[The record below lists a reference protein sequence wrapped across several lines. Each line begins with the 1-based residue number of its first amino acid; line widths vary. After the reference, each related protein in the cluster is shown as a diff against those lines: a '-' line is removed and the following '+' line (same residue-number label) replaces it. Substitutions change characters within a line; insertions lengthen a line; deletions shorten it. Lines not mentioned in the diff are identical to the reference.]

1 VRHEN
6 GKNSRL
12 RRVPLAYDGLV
23 TDSYSAPGVRRR
35 GDSTVSGR
43 TMTQPREHVAHAR
56 SDQNGNGV
64 PGTLRDR
71 GSQAFRPTST
81 SVDAGFF
88 SWDITTGEVTGDP
101 AAYRMHGLSPDSDA
115 TLDTFLSMVPES
127 DLPQLLEAM
136 EQMTAANGTYQIEY
150 RIKSANGALR
160 TMEARGRILPG
171 EDGQPGQMM
180 GMVVDT
186 TTVRAKRE
194 AEQRRLREVADRA
207 RRMHS
212 FTAALASAITVS
224 AIVEAAQAGIS
235 AFGAD
240 SLILVAERDGQLKV
254 EASCGL
260 SDDIVDALS
269 GLRSYRPAPISVA
282 IQFAAP
288 VYISSPEI
296 FAEDFPH
303 LVGRLGD
310 SPTQA
315 WVALPVRD
323 SRGQVGACL
332 FGFPEAHEF
341 PAEEKAQLFAA
352 SALLALSLERARMH
366 EFQGAMAA
374 ELQRGVLP
382 RGKLTATGLTIATRY
397 SPATSGVEIGGDFY
411 DVVQL
416 VDGRVALVIGDV
428 EGHNLIAASL
438 MGRLRTTVHAYAREG
453 HGPAEVMARAN
464 QWLVELN
471 ANDPNLAL
479 FATCCFVVVNPATR
493 ELAICRAGHPPA
505 LLVPPGARP
514 KVLDCDAGL
523 PLGVDEDTEYTTSQT
538 TVEPGSILVLTTD
551 GLMVADS
558 GDMNSLNSL
567 IAVLPFGSAEDLEVL
582 ADDLLSL
589 PRRQTRH
596 GDDVALLL
604 ARVEPSTGN
613 GAVQAH

>member
-1 VRHEN
+1 
-6 GKNSRL
+6 
-12 RRVPLAYDGLV
+12 
-23 TDSYSAPGVRRR
+23 
-35 GDSTVSGR
+35 
-43 TMTQPREHVAHAR
+43 MTQPGEVVARVAPAREAVQA
-56 SDQNGNGV
+56 GNGS
-64 PGTLRDR
+64 PGNLRDR
-71 GSQAFRPTST
+71 GPSAFRPTST
-81 SVDAGFF
+81 SVEAGFF
-88 SWDITTGEVTGDP
+88 TWDFASGQVTGDP
-101 AAYRMHGLSPDSDA
+101 VIYHMHGLPENQSATIDA
-115 TLDTFLSMVPES
+115 FLSRVPES
-127 DLPQLLEAM
+127 DVPQLLEAID
-136 EQMTAANGTYQIEY
+136 QMTASNGTYQIEY
-150 RIKSANGALR
+150 RVRSADGSVR
-160 TMEARGRILPG
+160 TMEARGRIMPG
-171 EDGQPGQMM
+171 PDGRPAQMM

-186 TTVRAKRE
+186 TTMRATRD
-194 AEQRRLREVADRA
+194 AEQRRLREMADRA
-207 RRMHS
+207 RRMHT
-212 FTAALASAITVS
+212 FTAALASALTVN
-224 AIVEAAQAGIS
+224 AIIDAAQSGIS

-240 SLILVAERDGQLKV
+240 SLILVAERDGQLKI

-260 SDDIVDALS
+260 EQDVVDALS
-269 GLRSYRPAPISVA
+269 GLTSDRPAPISVA

-288 VYISSPEI
+288 VYISSPSI
-296 FAEDFPH
+296 LAEDFPH
-303 LVGRLGD
+303 LAGRLGS
-310 SPTQA
+310 SPAQA

-332 FGFPEAHEF
+332 FGFPESHDF

-366 EFQGAMAA
+366 EFQGALAA

-382 RGKLTATGLTIATRY
+382 RGRLTATGLTIATRY
-397 SPATSGVEIGGDFY
+397 QAATSGVEIGGDFY

-416 VDGRVALVIGDV
+416 IDGRVALVIGDV

-464 QWLVELN
+464 QWLVDLN
-471 ANDPNLAL
+471 RDPDLAL

-505 LLVPPGARP
+505 LVVPPGGRP

-523 PLGVDEDTEYTTSQT
+523 PLGVDADTEYATTQIR
-538 TVEPGSILVLTTD
+538 VEPGSILVLTTD

-558 GDMNSLNSL
+558 ANENSLNSL
-567 IAVLPFGSAEDLEVL
+567 IAVLPLSSTEDLEVL

-604 ARVEPSTGN
+604 ARVEPGSVN
-613 GAVQAH
+613 GTAQAG

>member
-1 VRHEN
+1 MAQPGDVVA
-6 GKNSRL
+6 
-12 RRVPLAYDGLV
+12 RVPPAREPLQVGNGSPGTSRDRGP
-23 TDSYSAPGVRRR
+23 SAFRPS
-35 GDSTVSGR
+35 STSVEAGFFTWDIVSGR
-43 TMTQPREHVAHAR
+43 
-56 SDQNGNGV
+56 
-64 PGTLRDR
+64 
-71 GSQAFRPTST
+71 
-81 SVDAGFF
+81 
-88 SWDITTGEVTGDP
+88 ITGDP
-101 AAYRMHGLSPDSDA
+101 VIFTMHGLPEDQPA
-115 TLDTFLSMVPES
+115 TIDTFRSRVPES

-136 EQMTAANGTYQIEY
+136 DRMTASNGTYQIEY
-150 RIKSANGALR
+150 RVRSGDGSLR
-160 TMEARGRILPG
+160 TMEARGRIMPG
-171 EDGQPGQMM
+171 PDGQPAQMM
-180 GMVVDT
+180 GVVVDT
-186 TTVRAKRE
+186 TTMRATRD
-194 AEQRRLREVADRA
+194 AEQRRLQEMADRA
-207 RRMHS
+207 RRMHA
-212 FTAALASAITVS
+212 FTAALASALTVN
-224 AIVEAAQAGIS
+224 AIIDAAQAGIS
-235 AFGAD
+235 AYGAD

-260 SDDIVDALS
+260 EQDTVEALS
-269 GLRSYRPAPISVA
+269 GLTSDRPAPISVA

-296 FAEDFPH
+296 LAEDFPH
-303 LVGRLGD
+303 LAGRLRG
-310 SPTQA
+310 SATQA

-332 FGFPEAHEF
+332 FGFPEPHDF

-366 EFQGAMAA
+366 EFQGALAA

-382 RGKLTATGLTIATRY
+382 RGRLTASGLTIATRY
-397 SPATSGVEIGGDFY
+397 RAATSGVEIGGDFY

-464 QWLVELN
+464 QWLVDLN
-471 ANDPNLAL
+471 RDPDLAL

-505 LLVPPGARP
+505 LVVPPGGRP

-523 PLGVDEDTEYTTSQT
+523 PLGVDADTQYATTQT
-538 TVEPGSILVLTTD
+538 QVEPGSILVLTTD
-551 GLMVADS
+551 GLMVADTA
-558 GDMNSLNSL
+558 DETSLNSL
-567 IAVLPFGSAEDLEVL
+567 IAVLPLNSAEDLEVL

-604 ARVEPSTGN
+604 ARVEPSS
-613 GAVQAH
+613 

>member
-1 VRHEN
+1 
-6 GKNSRL
+6 
-12 RRVPLAYDGLV
+12 
-23 TDSYSAPGVRRR
+23 
-35 GDSTVSGR
+35 
-43 TMTQPREHVAHAR
+43 MTQPGEVVARVPPAREPLQA
-56 SDQNGNGV
+56 GNGS
-64 PGTLRDR
+64 PGTSRDR
-71 GSQAFRPTST
+71 GPSAFRPSST
-81 SVDAGFF
+81 SVEAGFF
-88 SWDITTGEVTGDP
+88 TWDIVSRRITGDP
-101 AAYRMHGLSPDSDA
+101 VIFTMHGLPEDQPA
-115 TLDTFLSMVPES
+115 TIDTFRSRVPES

-136 EQMTAANGTYQIEY
+136 DQMTASNGTYQIEY
-150 RIKSANGALR
+150 RVRSADGSLR
-160 TMEARGRILPG
+160 TMEARGRIMPG
-171 EDGQPGQMM
+171 PDGQPAQMM
-180 GMVVDT
+180 GVVVDT
-186 TTVRAKRE
+186 TTMRATRD
-194 AEQRRLREVADRA
+194 AEQRRLREMADRA
-207 RRMHS
+207 RRMHA
-212 FTAALASAITVS
+212 FTAALASALTVN
-224 AIVEAAQAGIS
+224 AIIDAAQAGIT
-235 AFGAD
+235 AYGAD

-260 SDDIVDALS
+260 EQDTVEALS
-269 GLRSYRPAPISVA
+269 GLTSDRPAPISVA

-296 FAEDFPH
+296 LAEDFPH
-303 LVGRLGD
+303 LAGRLRG
-310 SPTQA
+310 SATQA

-332 FGFPEAHEF
+332 FGFPEAHDF

-366 EFQGAMAA
+366 EFQGALAA

-382 RGKLTATGLTIATRY
+382 RGRLTASGLTIATRY
-397 SPATSGVEIGGDFY
+397 RAATSGVEIGGDFY

-464 QWLVELN
+464 QWLVDLN
-471 ANDPNLAL
+471 RDPDLAL

-505 LLVPPGARP
+505 LVVPPGGRP

-523 PLGVDEDTEYTTSQT
+523 PLGVDADTKYATTQT
-538 TVEPGSILVLTTD
+538 QVEPGSILVLTTD
-551 GLMVADS
+551 GLMVADTA
-558 GDMNSLNSL
+558 DETSLNSL
-567 IAVLPFGSAEDLEVL
+567 IAVLPLNSAEDLEVL

-604 ARVEPSTGN
+604 ARVEPSS
-613 GAVQAH
+613 

>member
-1 VRHEN
+1 
-6 GKNSRL
+6 
-12 RRVPLAYDGLV
+12 
-23 TDSYSAPGVRRR
+23 
-35 GDSTVSGR
+35 
-43 TMTQPREHVAHAR
+43 MTQPRELVARVPASREPVPHG
-56 SDQNGNGV
+56 S

-71 GSQAFRPTST
+71 GAPPFRPKST

-88 SWDITTGEVTGDP
+88 TWDIATGEVMCDP
-101 AAYRMHGLSPDSDA
+101 VTFQMHGLPPDAAA
-115 TLDTFLSMVPES
+115 TIDTFLSRVPES

-136 EQMTAANGTYQIEY
+136 ESMTAATGTYQIEY
-150 RIKSANGALR
+150 RITSADGSLR

-171 EDGQPGQMM
+171 DDGRPAQMM
-180 GMVVDT
+180 GLVVDT
-186 TTVRAKRE
+186 TTMRAKRD
-194 AEQRRLREVADRA
+194 AEQRRLRAVADRA
-207 RRMHS
+207 RRMHA
-212 FTAALASAITVS
+212 FTAALASAITVN
-224 AIVEAAQAGIS
+224 AIIEAAQAGIS

-240 SLILVAERDGQLKV
+240 SLILVAERDGRLKV

-260 SDDIVDALS
+260 PDDIVDALS
-269 GLRSYRPAPISVA
+269 GLTSHRPAPISVA

-288 VYISSPEI
+288 VYINSPEI
-296 FAEDFPH
+296 FAEDFPD
-303 LVGRLGD
+303 LVGKLGD
-310 SPTQA
+310 SATQA

-366 EFQGAMAA
+366 EFQGALAA

-453 HGPAEVMARAN
+453 HGPADVMARAN
-464 QWLVELN
+464 QWLVDLN

-505 LLVPPGARP
+505 LLVPPGAKPR
-514 KVLDCDAGL
+514 VLDCDAGL
-523 PLGVDEDTEYTTSQT
+523 PLGVDENTAYATTQT

-558 GDMNSLNSL
+558 ADEHSLNSL

-613 GAVQAH
+613 GSVARP

>member
-1 VRHEN
+1 MC
-6 GKNSRL
+6 
-12 RRVPLAYDGLV
+12 DQV
-23 TDSYSAPGVRRR
+23 TYQ
-35 GDSTVSGR
+35 
-43 TMTQPREHVAHAR
+43 MH
-56 SDQNGNGV
+56 GV
-64 PGTLRDR
+64 P
-71 GSQAFRPTST
+71 Q
-81 SVDAGFF
+81 
-88 SWDITTGEVTGDP
+88 
-101 AAYRMHGLSPDSDA
+101 DSSA
-115 TLDTFLSMVPES
+115 TINTFLSRVPES
-127 DLPQLLEAM
+127 DLPQLRDAM
-136 EQMTAANGTYQIEY
+136 EQMTAQSGTYQIEY
-150 RIKSANGALR
+150 RICSPDGSMR
-160 TMEARGRILPG
+160 TMEARGRIMPG
-171 EDGQPGQMM
+171 DDGRPAQMM

-186 TTVRAKRE
+186 TTMRAKRD
-194 AEQRRLREVADRA
+194 AEQRRLRDVADRA

-224 AIVEAAQAGIS
+224 AIIDAARAGIS

-240 SLILVAERDGQLKV
+240 SLILVAERDGQLRI

-269 GLRSYRPAPISVA
+269 GLHSYRPAPISVA

-303 LVGRLGD
+303 LVARLGD
-310 SPTQA
+310 SSTQA

-416 VDGRVALVIGDV
+416 RGGRVALVIGDV

-464 QWLVELN
+464 QWLVDLN
-471 ANDPNLAL
+471 ANDSDLAL
-479 FATCCFVVVNPATR
+479 FATCCFVVLNPATR

-505 LLVPPGARP
+505 LLVPPGSRP
-514 KVLDCDAGL
+514 RVLDCDAGL
-523 PLGVDEDTEYTTSQT
+523 PLGVDAETAYATTQT
-538 TVEPGSILVLTTD
+538 IVEPGSILVLTTD

-558 GDMNSLNSL
+558 ADENSLNSL

-604 ARVEPSTGN
+604 ARVEPSMGN
-613 GAVQAH
+613 GEVPAAADSRR

>member
-1 VRHEN
+1 M
-6 GKNSRL
+6 
-12 RRVPLAYDGLV
+12 
-23 TDSYSAPGVRRR
+23 RRR
-35 GDSTVSGR
+35 GDTTANGR
-43 TMTQPREHVAHAR
+43 TMTQPRDVVAHVPAAR
-56 SDQNGNGV
+56 EPVAQGNGS
-64 PGTLRDR
+64 PGTFKER
-71 GSQAFRPTST
+71 GSSAFRPNST

-88 SWDITTGEVTGDP
+88 TWDITTGEVMCDP
-101 AAYRMHGLSPDSDA
+101 ATFEMHGLPPDAPA
-115 TLDTFLSMVPES
+115 TLDAFLAKVPES

-136 EQMTAANGTYQIEY
+136 EAMTAASGTYQIEY
-150 RIKSANGALR
+150 RVMSADGSLR
-160 TMEARGRILPG
+160 TMEARGRILPDD
-171 EDGQPGQMM
+171 DGRPAQMM
-180 GMVVDT
+180 GLVVDT
-186 TTVRAKRE
+186 TTIRAKQD
-194 AEQRRLREVADRA
+194 AEQRRLRDVADRA
-207 RRMHS
+207 RQMHA
-212 FTAALASAITVS
+212 FTAALASALTVN
-224 AIVEAAQAGIS
+224 AIVAAAQAGIS

-254 EASCGL
+254 EAAYGL

-269 GLRSYRPAPISVA
+269 GLRSFRPAPISVA

-303 LVGRLGD
+303 LVSRLGT
-310 SPTQA
+310 STTQA

-366 EFQGAMAA
+366 EFQGALAA

-382 RGKLTATGLTIATRY
+382 RGQLSAMGLTIATRY

-464 QWLVELN
+464 QWLVDLN

-505 LLVPPGARP
+505 LVVPPGARP

-523 PLGVDEDTEYTTSQT
+523 PLGVDADTEYATSQT

-558 GDMNSLNSL
+558 SDEHSLSSL
-567 IAVLPFGSAEDLEVL
+567 IAVLPFGSADDLEVL

-604 ARVEPSTGN
+604 ARVEPGTGN
-613 GAVQAH
+613 GAAPAGPGRDQR

>member
-1 VRHEN
+1 MVN
-6 GKNSRL
+6 
-12 RRVPLAYDGLV
+12 
-23 TDSYSAPGVRRR
+23 
-35 GDSTVSGR
+35 GR
-43 TMTQPREHVAHAR
+43 TMTQPREVIAHVPAPRAPAVA
-56 SDQNGNGV
+56 GNGS

-71 GSQAFRPTST
+71 GSPAFRPSST

-88 SWDITTGEVTGDP
+88 TWDITTGEVMCDP
-101 AAYRMHGLSPDSDA
+101 VTFEMHGLPPDTTTTIDA
-115 TLDTFLSMVPES
+115 FLARVPEP

-136 EQMTAANGTYQIEY
+136 EAMTAASGTYQIEY
-150 RIKSANGALR
+150 RVTSADGSLR

-171 EDGQPGQMM
+171 DDGSPAQMM

-186 TTVRAKRE
+186 TTIRAKQE
-194 AEQRRLREVADRA
+194 AEQRRLRDVADRA
-207 RRMHS
+207 RRMHA
-212 FTAALASAITVS
+212 FTAALASALTVN

-240 SLILVAERDGQLKV
+240 SLIMVAERDGQLVV
-254 EASCGL
+254 EATHGL
-260 SDDIVDALS
+260 PEDIVDALS
-269 GLRSYRPAPISVA
+269 GLRSFRPAPISVA

-303 LVGRLGD
+303 LVSRLGD
-310 SPTQA
+310 GATQA

-332 FGFPEAHEF
+332 FGFPEPHEF

-366 EFQGAMAA
+366 EFQGALAA

-382 RGKLTATGLTIATRY
+382 RGKLSAMGLTIATRY

-464 QWLVELN
+464 QWLVDLN

-505 LLVPPGARP
+505 LVVPPGARP

-523 PLGVDEDTEYTTSQT
+523 PLGVDEDTEYTTTQT
-538 TVEPGSILVLTTD
+538 IVEPGSILVLTTD

-558 GDMNSLNSL
+558 GDEHTLSSL
-567 IAVLPFGSAEDLEVL
+567 IAVLPFGSADDLEVL

-613 GAVQAH
+613 GAAPSGR

>member
-1 VRHEN
+1 M
-6 GKNSRL
+6 SR
-12 RRVPLAYDGLV
+12 
-23 TDSYSAPGVRRR
+23 
-35 GDSTVSGR
+35 
-43 TMTQPREHVAHAR
+43 PREIPAVA
-56 SDQNGNGV
+56 GNGS

-71 GSQAFRPTST
+71 GSPAFRPSST

-88 SWDITTGEVTGDP
+88 TWDITTGEVMCDP
-101 AAYRMHGLSPDSDA
+101 VTFEMHGLPPDAIATIDA
-115 TLDTFLSMVPES
+115 FLARVPEP

-136 EQMTAANGTYQIEY
+136 EAMTAASGTYQIEY
-150 RIKSANGALR
+150 RVTSADGSLR

-171 EDGQPGQMM
+171 DDGSPAQMM

-186 TTVRAKRE
+186 TTIRAKQE
-194 AEQRRLREVADRA
+194 AEQRRLRDVADRA
-207 RRMHS
+207 RRMHA
-212 FTAALASAITVS
+212 FTAALASALTVN

-240 SLILVAERDGQLKV
+240 SLIMVAERDGQLGV
-254 EASCGL
+254 EATHGL
-260 SDDIVDALS
+260 PEDIVDALS
-269 GLRSYRPAPISVA
+269 GLRSFRPAPISVA

-303 LVGRLGD
+303 LVSRLRD
-310 SPTQA
+310 SATQA

-332 FGFPEAHEF
+332 FGFPEPHEF

-366 EFQGAMAA
+366 EFQGALAA

-382 RGKLTATGLTIATRY
+382 RGQLSAMGLTIATRY

-464 QWLVELN
+464 QWLVDLN

-505 LLVPPGARP
+505 LVVPPGARP

-523 PLGVDEDTEYTTSQT
+523 PLGVDEDTEYTTTQT
-538 TVEPGSILVLTTD
+538 IVEPGSILVLTTD

-558 GDMNSLNSL
+558 GDEHSLSSL
-567 IAVLPFGSAEDLEVL
+567 IAVLPFGSADDLEVL

-613 GAVQAH
+613 GAAPSGR

>member
-1 VRHEN
+1 
-6 GKNSRL
+6 
-12 RRVPLAYDGLV
+12 
-23 TDSYSAPGVRRR
+23 
-35 GDSTVSGR
+35 
-43 TMTQPREHVAHAR
+43 MTQSREVIAHVPASRQPAPA
-56 SDQNGNGV
+56 GNGS
-64 PGTLRDR
+64 PATLRDR
-71 GSQAFRPTST
+71 GSPAFRPNSA

-88 SWDITTGEVTGDP
+88 TWDITSGEVMCDP
-101 AAYRMHGLSPDSDA
+101 VTYQMHGLPQASSA
-115 TLDTFLSMVPES
+115 TIDTFLSRVPES

-136 EQMTAANGTYQIEY
+136 ERMTAQNGTYQLEY
-150 RIKSANGALR
+150 RILSPDGSLR
-160 TMEARGRILPG
+160 TMEARGRIMPG
-171 EDGQPGQMM
+171 DDGRPGQMM

-186 TTVRAKRE
+186 TTMRAKRD

-212 FTAALASAITVS
+212 FTAALASAITVN
-224 AIVEAAQAGIS
+224 AIVDAARAGIS

-240 SLILVAERDGQLKV
+240 SLILVAERDGLLRI

-260 SDDIVDALS
+260 SEDAVDALS
-269 GLRSYRPAPISVA
+269 GLTSYRPAPISVA

-303 LVGRLGD
+303 LEARLGD
-310 SPTQA
+310 STTQA

-382 RGKLTATGLTIATRY
+382 RGKLTATGLTIAARY

-411 DVVQL
+411 DVVEL
-416 VDGRVALVIGDV
+416 LDGRVALVIGDV

-464 QWLVELN
+464 QWLVDLN
-471 ANDPNLAL
+471 ANDQNLAL
-479 FATCCFVVVNPATR
+479 FATCCFVVLNPATR

-505 LLVPPGARP
+505 LVVPPGARP

-523 PLGVDEDTEYTTSQT
+523 PLGVDADTEYATTQIV
-538 TVEPGSILVLTTD
+538 VEAGSILVLSTD

-558 GDMNSLNSL
+558 ADENSLNSL

-613 GAVQAH
+613 GAVPA

>member
-1 VRHEN
+1 
-6 GKNSRL
+6 
-12 RRVPLAYDGLV
+12 
-23 TDSYSAPGVRRR
+23 
-35 GDSTVSGR
+35 
-43 TMTQPREHVAHAR
+43 MTQPREVVARVPASR
-56 SDQNGNGV
+56 VPVQESNGAAS
-64 PGTLRDR
+64 PLRDR
-71 GSQAFRPTST
+71 GTPAFRPNST

-88 SWDITTGEVTGDP
+88 TWDIASGEVMCDP
-101 AAYRMHGLSPDSDA
+101 VTYQMHGLPQDSPA
-115 TLDTFLSMVPES
+115 TMDMFLARVPES
-127 DLPQLLEAM
+127 DLPQLREAVK
-136 EQMTAANGTYQIEY
+136 EMTAASGTYQIEY
-150 RIKSANGALR
+150 RVRSADGSLR

-171 EDGQPGQMM
+171 DDGSPGQMM

-186 TTVRAKRE
+186 TTMRAKRD
-194 AEQRRLREVADRA
+194 AEQLRLREVADRA

-212 FTAALASAITVS
+212 FTAALASAITVNS
-224 AIVEAAQAGIS
+224 IVEAAQVGIS

-240 SLILVAERDGQLKV
+240 SLILVAERDGELRV

-260 SDDIVDALS
+260 SDDAVDALC
-269 GLRSYRPAPISVA
+269 GLTSYRPAPMSVA

-288 VYISSPEI
+288 VYISSPQV

-303 LVGRLGD
+303 LVSRLGD
-310 SPTQA
+310 STTQA

-332 FGFPEAHEF
+332 FGFSEAHEF

-366 EFQGAMAA
+366 EFQGALAA

-382 RGKLTATGLTIATRY
+382 RGKLSATGLSIATRY

-416 VDGRVALVIGDV
+416 VDGQVALVIGDV

-464 QWLVELN
+464 QWLVDLN

-514 KVLDCDAGL
+514 RVLDCDAGL
-523 PLGVDEDTEYTTSQT
+523 PLGVDADTEYKTTQT

-558 GDMNSLNSL
+558 GDANSLSSL
-567 IAVLPFGSAEDLEVL
+567 IAVLPFGSADDLEVL

-613 GAVQAH
+613 GAVPAKR

>member
-1 VRHEN
+1 
-6 GKNSRL
+6 
-12 RRVPLAYDGLV
+12 
-23 TDSYSAPGVRRR
+23 
-35 GDSTVSGR
+35 
-43 TMTQPREHVAHAR
+43 MTQPREVVAHVPAAR
-56 SDQNGNGV
+56 V
-64 PGTLRDR
+64 PGSGSPATLRER
-71 GSQAFRPTST
+71 GTPAFRPSST

-88 SWDITTGEVTGDP
+88 TWDITTGEVTCD
-101 AAYRMHGLSPDSDA
+101 AVTLAMHGLPPGAPPTIDS
-115 TLDTFLSMVPES
+115 FLARVPEP

-136 EQMTAANGTYQIEY
+136 EAMTAESGTYQIEY
-150 RIKSANGALR
+150 RVTSPDGSLR

-171 EDGQPGQMM
+171 DDGKPGQMM
-180 GMVVDT
+180 GLVVDT
-186 TTVRAKRE
+186 TTIRAKRD

-207 RRMHS
+207 RRMHA
-212 FTAALASAITVS
+212 FTAALASALTVK
-224 AIVEAAQAGIS
+224 AIVEAAEAGIS

-240 SLILVAERDGQLKV
+240 SLIMVAERDGQLKV
-254 EASCGL
+254 EAACGL
-260 SDDIVDALS
+260 SEDIVDALS

-303 LVGRLGD
+303 LISRLGD
-310 SPTQA
+310 CATQA

-323 SRGQVGACL
+323 SSGNVGACL

-366 EFQGAMAA
+366 EFQGALAA

-382 RGKLTATGLTIATRY
+382 RGKLSAMGLTIATRY

-464 QWLVELN
+464 QWLVDLN

-505 LLVPPGARP
+505 LVVPPGARP
-514 KVLDCDAGL
+514 RVLDCDAGL
-523 PLGVDEDTEYTTSQT
+523 PLGVDADTEYATTQVI
-538 TVEPGSILVLTTD
+538 VEPGSILVLTTD

-558 GDMNSLNSL
+558 ADEHSLSSL
-567 IAVLPFGSAEDLEVL
+567 IAVLPFGSADDLEVL
-582 ADDLLSL
+582 ADDLVSL

-596 GDDVALLL
+596 GDDVAVLL

-613 GAVQAH
+613 GAAPAGSPKTGP

>member
-1 VRHEN
+1 
-6 GKNSRL
+6 
-12 RRVPLAYDGLV
+12 
-23 TDSYSAPGVRRR
+23 
-35 GDSTVSGR
+35 
-43 TMTQPREHVAHAR
+43 MTQSREVIAHVPASGQPAPE
-56 SDQNGNGV
+56 GNGS

-71 GSQAFRPTST
+71 GSPAFRPNSA

-88 SWDITTGEVTGDP
+88 TWDITSGEVTCDP
-101 AAYRMHGLSPDSDA
+101 VTYQMHGLPQDSSA
-115 TLDTFLSMVPES
+115 TIDTFLSRVPES

-136 EQMTAANGTYQIEY
+136 ERMTAQSGTYQLEY
-150 RIKSANGALR
+150 RVLSSDGSLR
-160 TMEARGRILPG
+160 TMEARGRIMPG
-171 EDGQPGQMM
+171 DDGRPGQMM
-180 GMVVDT
+180 GLVVDT
-186 TTVRAKRE
+186 TTMRAKRD

-212 FTAALASAITVS
+212 FTAALASAITVN
-224 AIVEAAQAGIS
+224 AIVDAARAGIS

-240 SLILVAERDGQLKV
+240 SLILVAERDGQLRI

-269 GLRSYRPAPISVA
+269 GLHSYRPAPISVA

-288 VYISSPEI
+288 VYISSAEI

-303 LVGRLGD
+303 LVARLGTNA
-310 SPTQA
+310 TQA

-416 VDGRVALVIGDV
+416 LDGRVGLVIGDV

-464 QWLVELN
+464 QWLVDLN
-471 ANDPNLAL
+471 ANDQNLAL
-479 FATCCFVVVNPATR
+479 FATCCFVVLNPATR

-505 LLVPPGARP
+505 LVVPPGARP

-523 PLGVDEDTEYTTSQT
+523 PLGVDADTEYATTQIV
-538 TVEPGSILVLTTD
+538 VEAGSILVLSTD

-558 GDMNSLNSL
+558 ADENSLNSL

-613 GAVQAH
+613 GAVPA

>member
-1 VRHEN
+1 MCD
-6 GKNSRL
+6 
-12 RRVPLAYDGLV
+12 PV
-23 TDSYSAPGVRRR
+23 TF
-35 GDSTVSGR
+35 
-43 TMTQPREHVAHAR
+43 E
-56 SDQNGNGV
+56 
-64 PGTLRDR
+64 
-71 GSQAFRPTST
+71 
-81 SVDAGFF
+81 
-88 SWDITTGEVTGDP
+88 
-101 AAYRMHGLSPDSDA
+101 MHGLPPDTTTTIDA
-115 TLDTFLSMVPES
+115 FLARVPEP

-136 EQMTAANGTYQIEY
+136 EAMTAASGTYQIEY
-150 RIKSANGALR
+150 RVTSADGSLR

-171 EDGQPGQMM
+171 DDGSPAQMM

-186 TTVRAKRE
+186 TTIRAKQE
-194 AEQRRLREVADRA
+194 AEQRRLRDVADRA
-207 RRMHS
+207 RRMHA
-212 FTAALASAITVS
+212 FTAALASALTVN

-240 SLILVAERDGQLKV
+240 SLIMVAERDGQLVV
-254 EASCGL
+254 EATHGL
-260 SDDIVDALS
+260 PEDIVDALS
-269 GLRSYRPAPISVA
+269 GLRSFRPAPISVA

-303 LVGRLGD
+303 LVSRLGD
-310 SPTQA
+310 GATQA

-332 FGFPEAHEF
+332 FGFPEPHEF

-366 EFQGAMAA
+366 EFQGALAA

-382 RGKLTATGLTIATRY
+382 RGKLSAMGLTIATRY

-464 QWLVELN
+464 QWLVDLN

-505 LLVPPGARP
+505 LVVPPGARP

-523 PLGVDEDTEYTTSQT
+523 PLGVDEDTEYTTTQT
-538 TVEPGSILVLTTD
+538 IVEPGSILVLTTD

-558 GDMNSLNSL
+558 GDEHTLSSL
-567 IAVLPFGSAEDLEVL
+567 IAVLPFGSADDLEVL

-613 GAVQAH
+613 GAAPSGR

>member
-1 VRHEN
+1 M
-6 GKNSRL
+6 
-12 RRVPLAYDGLV
+12 
-23 TDSYSAPGVRRR
+23 RRR
-35 GDSTVSGR
+35 GDTTVSGR
-43 TMTQPREHVAHAR
+43 TMTQPREVITHVPAAR
-56 SDQNGNGV
+56 EPIVAGNGS

-71 GSQAFRPTST
+71 GSPAFRPSST

-88 SWDITTGEVTGDP
+88 TWDITTGEVMCDP
-101 AAYRMHGLSPDSDA
+101 VAFEMHGLPPDA
-115 TLDTFLSMVPES
+115 TATIDAFLARVPEP

-136 EQMTAANGTYQIEY
+136 EAMTAASGTYQIEY
-150 RIKSANGALR
+150 RVTSADGSLR

-171 EDGQPGQMM
+171 DDGSPAQMM

-186 TTVRAKRE
+186 TTIRAKQE
-194 AEQRRLREVADRA
+194 AEQRRLRDVADRA
-207 RRMHS
+207 RRMHA
-212 FTAALASAITVS
+212 FTAALASALTVN

-240 SLILVAERDGQLKV
+240 SLIMVAERDGQLGV
-254 EASCGL
+254 EATHGL
-260 SDDIVDALS
+260 PEDIVDALS
-269 GLRSYRPAPISVA
+269 GLRSFRPAPISVA

-303 LVGRLGD
+303 LVSRLRD
-310 SPTQA
+310 SATQA

-332 FGFPEAHEF
+332 FGFPEPHEF

-366 EFQGAMAA
+366 EFQGALAA

-382 RGKLTATGLTIATRY
+382 RGKLSAMGLTIATRY

-464 QWLVELN
+464 QWLVDLN

-505 LLVPPGARP
+505 LVVPPGARP

-523 PLGVDEDTEYTTSQT
+523 PLGVDEDTEYTTTQT
-538 TVEPGSILVLTTD
+538 IVEPGSILVLTTD

-558 GDMNSLNSL
+558 GDEHSLSSL
-567 IAVLPFGSAEDLEVL
+567 IAVLPFGSADDLEVL

-613 GAVQAH
+613 GAAPSGR